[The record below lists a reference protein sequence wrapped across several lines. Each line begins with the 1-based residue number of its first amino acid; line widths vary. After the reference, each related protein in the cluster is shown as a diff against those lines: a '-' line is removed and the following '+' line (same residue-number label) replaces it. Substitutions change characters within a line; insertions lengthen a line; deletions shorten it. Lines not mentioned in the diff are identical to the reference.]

1 MNATVEAQPPPPET
15 LIAGG
20 RGRPAGEGAS
30 WIGSGWRL
38 FTRAALMWIL
48 AMLILF
54 VIYIVANFIPIV
66 GPIVMHI
73 LNPVFAAGLMV
84 ACASL
89 DRGGE
94 FELEH
99 LFAGFKRNFASLL
112 VVGIVIGLVELAI
125 LLAFVGIAGIGLLGL
140 IFTSASGEQ
149 AEQILQA
156 SLIPLL
162 LGTLVALALMVPVF
176 MAYWFAPALVVLHD
190 MEPMAALKESF
201 KACLRNIMPSLIY
214 GILMF
219 LLGLLVPLTLGLG
232 LLVWVPLFFTSTYAA
247 YRDIFIAAPAAAP
260 A

>member
-1 MNATVEAQPPPPET
+1 
-15 LIAGG
+15 
-20 RGRPAGEGAS
+20 
-30 WIGSGWRL
+30 
-38 FTRAALMWIL
+38 
-48 AMLILF
+48 
-54 VIYIVANFIPIV
+54 VIYIVANFIPIL

-99 LFAGFKRNFASLL
+99 LFAGFKRNFGSLL
-112 VVGIVIGLVELAI
+112 VVGLVIGLVELAI
-125 LLAFVGIAGIGLLGL
+125 LLAFVGIAGFGLLGL
-140 IFTSASGEQ
+140 VFTSASGEQ
-149 AEQILQA
+149 VEQILQA
-156 SLIPLL
+156 SLIPLM

-190 MEPMAALKESF
+190 MEPMAALKQSF
-201 KACLRNIMPSLIY
+201 VACLRNIVPSLVY

-247 YRDIFIAAPAAAP
+247 YRDIFTGTAAAP

>member
-1 MNATVEAQPPPPET
+1 MNATVEAQPLPPET
-15 LIAGG
+15 LIPGG

-30 WIGSGWRL
+30 WIGAGWRL
-38 FTRAALMWIL
+38 FTRAALMWII

-112 VVGIVIGLVELAI
+112 VVGLVIGLIELAI
-125 LLAFVGIAGIGLLGL
+125 LLAFLGIAGIGLLGGIL
-140 IFTSASGEQ
+140 TAASGEQ
-149 AEQILQA
+149 AEQILEA
-156 SLIPLL
+156 SVIPLL

-176 MAYWFAPALVVLHD
+176 MAYWFAPALVVLHG

-201 KACLRNIMPSLIY
+201 MACLRNIMPSLIY

-247 YRDIFIAAPAAAP
+247 YRDIFTGTAAAP

>member
-1 MNATVEAQPPPPET
+1 MNATVEAAPLPSEN

-20 RGRPAGEGAS
+20 RSRPAGEGAS

-38 FTRAALMWIL
+38 FTRAALMWII

-73 LNPVFAAGLMV
+73 LNPVFAAGLMI

-89 DRGGE
+89 EGGGE

-99 LFAGFKRNFASLL
+99 LFAGFKRNFGSLL
-112 VVGIVIGLVELAI
+112 VVGVVIGLIELAI
-125 LLAFVGIAGIGLLGL
+125 LLLFVAIAGMGIVGL
-140 IFTSASGEQ
+140 IFSSASGAQ
-149 AEQILQA
+149 AEEVLQA
-156 SLIPLL
+156 SLLPLL
-162 LGTLVALALMVPVF
+162 LGTLVAMALMVPVF
-176 MAYWFAPALVVLHD
+176 MAYWFAPALVVLHG

-201 KACLRNIMPSLIY
+201 MGSLRNMLPALIY

-247 YRDIFIAAPAAAP
+247 YRDIFTGTRAAAP

>member
-1 MNATVEAQPPPPET
+1 MNATVEAAPLPPET
-15 LIAGG
+15 LIPGG
-20 RGRPAGEGAS
+20 RGRPAGEGAA

-38 FTRAALMWIL
+38 FTRAALMWII

-66 GPIVMHI
+66 GPIVMHV

-94 FELEH
+94 VELDH
-99 LFAGFKRNFASLL
+99 LFAGFRKNLGSL
-112 VVGIVIGLVELAI
+112 VIVGIVIGLVELAI
-125 LLAFVGIAGIGLLGL
+125 LMAFLGIAGVGLLGGIL
-140 IFTSASGEQ
+140 TAASGEQ
-149 AEQILQA
+149 AEQILEA
-156 SLIPLL
+156 SVIPLV
-162 LGTLVALALMVPVF
+162 LGTLVMLALLVPVF

-190 MEPMAALKESF
+190 VEPMAALRESF
-201 KACLRNIMPSLIY
+201 MGCLRNIVPSLVY
-214 GILMF
+214 GIIM
-219 LLGLLVPLTLGLG
+219 LLATLLVALTLGLG

-247 YRDIFIAAPAAAP
+247 YRDIFTAKAAAAP